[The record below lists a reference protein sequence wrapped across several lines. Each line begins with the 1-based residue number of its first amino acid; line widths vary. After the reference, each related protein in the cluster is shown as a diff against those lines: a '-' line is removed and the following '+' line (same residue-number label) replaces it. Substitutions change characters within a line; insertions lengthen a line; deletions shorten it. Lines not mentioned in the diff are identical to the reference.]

1 MKILFFHSLN
11 YYWLKKLPVLEKEF
25 PTVQFVKKINPDERL
40 SYLKDADAIVCGR
53 LTVEQIDNSPNLKAI
68 FIPFTGVDSFP
79 IEYIQNKQILV
90 SNTHAN
96 AGYVAEKAVSLTLAL
111 LGRIV
116 EFHNDLRNGIWNLQL
131 NPPFYWTTIQGKTC
145 AVLGYG
151 KIGQSIAKFLKPY
164 NCRIIAYKKHI
175 NSIVPYADEITDNLQ
190 NAIEKSEIIFV
201 SLPLTE
207 LTKKIINKDVLA
219 DMEGKYLIN
228 IGRGDLIEEE
238 GLYLALKN
246 RILKG
251 AAIDVWYNYPSRSKP
266 EPVFPSKYPIHEL
279 KNVVISP
286 HKSGFTKQS
295 IEGMI
300 DDTIENIRSFLK
312 TGVPSNIVRD
322 NY

>member
-1 MKILFFHSLN
+1 MNILFFHSLN
-11 YYWLKKLPVLEKEF
+11 DYWLKKLPSLENEF
-25 PTVQFVKKINPDERL
+25 PSVQFVKEINPDDML
-40 SYLKDADAIVCGR
+40 SYLKDADAVVCGR
-53 LTVEQIDNSPNLKAI
+53 LTTEQIDNAPNLKAI

-79 IEYIQNKQILV
+79 MEYIRSKNIPV

-96 AGYVAEKAVSLTLAL
+96 AGYVAEKAVSLALAL

-116 EFHNDLRNGIWNLQL
+116 EFDNDLRNGVWNLRL
-131 NPPFYWTTIQGKTC
+131 NPTFYWTTIQGKTC

-175 NSIVPYADEITDNLQ
+175 NSIIPYADDITDNLQ
-190 NAIEKSEIIFV
+190 YAIEKSDIIFL

-207 LTKKIINKDVLA
+207 HTKNIISKEVLA

-228 IGRGDLIEEE
+228 IGRGDLIDEE

-246 RILKG
+246 GILRG
-251 AAIDVWYNYPSRSKP
+251 AAIDVWYNYPSSLKP
-266 EPVFPSKYPIHEL
+266 EPVFPSKYPFHNL

-300 DDTIENIRSFLK
+300 DDTIENIRFFLK
-312 TGVPSNIVRD
+312 TGVPSNIVKE